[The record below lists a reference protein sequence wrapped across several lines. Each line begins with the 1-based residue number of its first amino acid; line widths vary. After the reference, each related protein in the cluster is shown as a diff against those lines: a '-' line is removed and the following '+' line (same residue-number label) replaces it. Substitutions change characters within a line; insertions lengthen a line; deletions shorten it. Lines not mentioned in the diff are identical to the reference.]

1 MKQHEIYMN
10 SVAQIAKSKSDFLVA
25 GLSAK
30 LSLEELTTQAGSL
43 FELPPPPP
51 TPTFGNLLNRQ

>member
-10 SVAQIAKSKSDFLVA
+10 SVAQIAKSKSDFLIA

-30 LSLEELTTQAGSL
+30 ISMDELTTQAGTL
-43 FELPPPPP
+43 FQPPPPP
-51 TPTFGNLLNRQ
+51 PSFSDSLNRQ